1 MSNLINYWQHI
12 DVFIYAEKEH
22 KPSNPIPF
30 YTFQRFQSTR
40 ELGAG
45 VCVSVCERAAL
56 PNLLQMTEQNRKG
69 RILKR

>member
-22 KPSNPIPF
+22 KPSNSIPF
-30 YTFQRFQSTR
+30 YTFLRFQSTT

-45 VCVSVCERAAL
+45 VYVSVCVK
-56 PNLLQMTEQNRKG
+56 EQLYPTCCR
-69 RILKR
+69 